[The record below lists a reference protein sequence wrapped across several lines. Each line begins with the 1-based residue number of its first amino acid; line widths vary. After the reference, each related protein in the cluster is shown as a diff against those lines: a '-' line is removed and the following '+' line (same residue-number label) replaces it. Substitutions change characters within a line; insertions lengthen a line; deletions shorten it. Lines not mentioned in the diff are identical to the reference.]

1 MMENEQDQT
10 ASGESAGTWK
20 PISLADLQA
29 LMAREM
35 DGCAPERRAYWERV
49 AFPPE
54 KWSLPPWGDLG
65 GGFWAVAVDGDRV
78 LWYNDIEDGFNIS
91 RFERRGEI
99 PRDEYW
105 CNQSTLCQAVGSLA
119 TGSGPRWGPPQPF
132 HQL

>member
-1 MMENEQDQT
+1 MMRNDADPPQPAE
-10 ASGESAGTWK
+10 SGCTWT
-20 PISLADLQA
+20 PISLAALQA

-35 DGCAPERRAYWERV
+35 DGCAPERRAYFERV
-49 AFPPE
+49 SFPPE

-78 LWYNDIEDGFNIS
+78 LWYNDIEEGFNIS

-105 CNQSTLCQAVGSLA
+105 CNQTTLCEEIPWLPADDSLRR
-119 TGSGPRWGPPQPF
+119 S
-132 HQL
+132 